1 MENTNYSVIGE
12 LLMIKITAVPIQKEK
27 DYDALKKAVPAHLM
41 DDKVIECLKKYIG
54 TKCDTIKVEYPY
66 YDSDYLSTYYEHYAQ
81 KFKKYEK
88 TCCRLHLEAGE
99 DYYGYITLRPSVEGT
114 KIGKTY
120 IAPEL
125 LLDKDA
131 YLMLSNFDAHV
142 AGQKLEIR
150 CFPWKKQQTDISVC
164 AHTATW
170 TVIRYFGNKYKNYAD
185 TTIGDIVE
193 KVENDWGRKTPSLG
207 LDPVQISDL
216 FKQYGLSPLIIGG
229 EKTSDHT
236 FMDEIVAYVESGLP
250 MVGFLSPQD
259 HAISIIGHGRINYE
273 SLDNPETVE
282 HLLDKEANVIPHSR
296 LISSLYVMDDRYFPY
311 REVPMGLP
319 NKHSDVKYGV
329 NELYYAVVPLYNRM
343 QLAYREVYERM
354 VLWLKA
360 NVMKWEKV
368 NVCRIYI
375 TSANSLRYRAVSSST
390 MPQVLKDVIQTL
402 SLPKFVWCI
411 DLAGIENYKKGLTT
425 GRIIIDTTSATWE
438 KEPWIMRHDMEK
450 VQYKDY
456 DEDPNYVYTKK
467 IAIAPYKM
475 YENNLKHI

>member
-1 MENTNYSVIGE
+1 
-12 LLMIKITAVPIQKEK
+12 MIRFTVVLIKKETDYNRLKRVVPPHLIDDAVV
-27 DYDALKKAVPAHLM
+27 D
-41 DDKVIECLKKYIG
+41 CLKKYIG

-66 YDSDYLSTYYEHYAQ
+66 YDNDYLSTYYEHYAL

-88 TCCRLHLEAGE
+88 TCCRLHIEAGD

-120 IAPEL
+120 LSPDL

-131 YLMLSNFDAHV
+131 YLMLSKFEAHV
-142 AGQKLEIR
+142 AGQKLEIN

-170 TVIRYFGNKYKNYAD
+170 TVIRYYGNKYKNYAD
-185 TTIGDIVE
+185 ATIGDIVE

-216 FKQYGLSPLIIGG
+216 LKQYGFSPLIIGG
-229 EKTSDHT
+229 EKSGDHA
-236 FMDEIVAYVESGLP
+236 FVDEIVAYVESGLP
-250 MVGFLSPQD
+250 MIGFLAPQD
-259 HAISIIGHGRINYE
+259 HAISIIGHGKINYDI
-273 SLDNPETVE
+273 LDNAEVV
-282 HLLDKEANVIPHSR
+282 HAMMDKEASVIPNSR
-296 LISSLYVMDDRYFPY
+296 LVNSIYVMDDRIFPY
-311 REVPMGLP
+311 REVPIWLP
-319 NKHSDVKYGV
+319 NKYSDVQYGM

-343 QLAYREVYERM
+343 QLAYREVYDRM
-354 VLWLKA
+354 ITWLKA
-360 NVMKWEKV
+360 KVMKWEKV
-368 NVCRIYI
+368 NICRIYI
-375 TSANSLRYRAVSSST
+375 TSANSLRNKALISDT
-390 MPQVLKDVIQTL
+390 MPQILKDIILTL

-438 KEPWIMRHDMEK
+438 AEPWIMRHDLEK
-450 VQYKDY
+450 IEYKDY
-456 DEDPNYVYTKK
+456 DDDPSYVYTKK
-467 IAIAPYKM
+467 APITPYKM

>member
-1 MENTNYSVIGE
+1 
-12 LLMIKITAVPIQKEK
+12 MIKITVVPIRNEK
-27 DYDALKKAVPAHLM
+27 SYDALKKIVPHHLI
-41 DDKVIECLKKYIG
+41 DDEVVKCLKNYIG

-88 TCCRLHLEAGE
+88 TCCRLHIEAGE
-99 DYYGYITLRPSVEGT
+99 NYYGYITLRPSVEGT

-120 IAPEL
+120 IDPKL

-131 YLMLSNFDAHV
+131 YLILSQFDAHIV
-142 AGQKLEIR
+142 GQKMEIR

-229 EKTSDHT
+229 EKASDHT
-236 FMDEIVAYVESGLP
+236 FFDEIVAYVESGLP

-259 HAISIIGHGRINYE
+259 HAISIIGHGKINYE
-273 SLDNPETVE
+273 LLDNSEEVNR
-282 HLLDKEANVIPHSR
+282 LLDKEANVIPHSR

-311 REVPMGLP
+311 REVPIGLP
-319 NKHSDVKYGV
+319 NKYSDVKYGV

-343 QLAYREVYERM
+343 QLAYREVYDRM
-354 VLWLKA
+354 VMWLKA
-360 NVMKWEKV
+360 GKMKWERI
-368 NVCRIYI
+368 NICRIYI
-375 TSANSLRYRAVSSST
+375 TSANSLRHKAVSSST

-411 DLAGIENYKKGLTT
+411 DLADVENYKNGLTT
-425 GRIIIDTTSATWE
+425 GRIIVDTTSATWE

-456 DEDPNYVYTKK
+456 DKNPDYIYTKK
-467 IAIAPYKM
+467 VSIAPYKI